1 MLEVFL
7 TFEKRTFPL
16 SSVLCSTHA
25 SVICNGPSLTPNCQ
39 RRIEKVLG
47 IVLLLDLQQFVIVR
61 TIESLPP
68 VSLFEISFV
77 DIDRLY

>member
-25 SVICNGPSLTPNCQ
+25 SVIYNGPSLTPYCQ
-39 RRIEKVLG
+39 SRIEKVLG
-47 IVLLLDLQQFVIVR
+47 TALLDLPQFVIVR

-68 VSLFEISFV
+68 VSLLEISFV